1 MMGRPETVAPS
12 CVMHDFRRLN
22 VWERSRRLA
31 IELHVV
37 TRSFPRSDRGV
48 VSSQLRRA
56 ALSVPAN
63 IAEGCGKASRKEAI
77 RFFEIASG
85 SAKETE
91 NHIQIS
97 GDLGYLSADATQSLT
112 ESVVVIQ
119 RMLRSLINNLPA

>member
-1 MMGRPETVAPS
+1 
-12 CVMHDFRRLN
+12 MHDFRRLH

-31 IELHVV
+31 VESHIV

-56 ALSVPAN
+56 ALSIPAN
-63 IAEGCGKASRKEAI
+63 IAEGCGKASRKESI

-91 NHIQIS
+91 HHIQMS
-97 GDLGYLSADATQSLT
+97 ADLGYMSPDAVLSFTTAI
-112 ESVVVIQ
+112 VGVQ